1 MTNWIGSFRS
11 ASSNGGGRTAGA
23 MLRQEEFL
31 RMLCLERK
39 RTERSG
45 RHFLLM
51 LLDASK
57 LLKRSQQSE
66 ALDQI
71 FSALASATRDT
82 DVKGWYTEGSIIGVI
97 FTEIGS
103 SNAKHVKKT
112 LFAKVAGALSA
123 ALGVESARRTSL
135 TFYIFPEEWDKG
147 QPVEPQSLRLYPDLV
162 SELERN
168 GASRLVKRSIDLAG
182 SLFGLMLAMP
192 LFAIIAA
199 AVKLTSPGPILFRQ
213 RRLGQFGKSCCFLKF
228 RSMYE
233 SNDPKLHQAYV
244 QNLISGSL
252 SRDGANKGRSIY
264 KLTDDPVVTG
274 RSLSELT
281 DQIANGL

>member
-1 MTNWIGSFRS
+1 
-11 ASSNGGGRTAGA
+11 
-23 MLRQEEFL
+23 
-31 RMLCLERK
+31 MLCLERK

-66 ALDQI
+66 ALEQI

-182 SLFGLMLAMP
+182 SLFGLMLANAFVCDHCGCRETDLARADP
-192 LFAIIAA
+192 FPPEAARPVWKELLFSEIQID
-199 AVKLTSPGPILFRQ
+199 VRVE
-213 RRLGQFGKSCCFLKF
+213 
-228 RSMYE
+228 RS
-233 SNDPKLHQAYV
+233 
-244 QNLISGSL
+244 
-252 SRDGANKGRSIY
+252 
-264 KLTDDPVVTG
+264 
-274 RSLSELT
+274 
-281 DQIANGL
+281 